1 MSLLDALPSPRLRWE
16 GRHPNTVLVS
26 LSLIMLAALWIL
38 DVVTMA
44 PNRIVQGTGYG
55 VLEALGWPGAIL
67 ASLLLSNLGLL
78 AWQPSHRHYR
88 ALLATVLMLM
98 ALMPVGLMASS
109 YLLIDP

>member
-67 ASLLLSNLGLL
+67 ASLLFSNLGLL
-78 AWQPSHRHYR
+78 AWQPLALSGSAGHRHYVDDTH
-88 ALLATVLMLM
+88 ACGVNGQQLST
-98 ALMPVGLMASS
+98 
-109 YLLIDP
+109 D